1 MTELRKN
8 YAFIGL
14 FGSGKTEMAINWA
27 LHLRQQWPKVAI
39 VDGDIISPYFRSR
52 DVAEELEVLGLTP
65 VYPQGSLRNGDLP
78 VITGAARGYLER
90 QEYKTVIDVGGEE
103 GGIVVLGYLKP
114 HLGDCEISM
123 VVNVARPFSST
134 VDGITKALDDLTKVA
149 DIRVDYLIN
158 NPNLSKETTLD
169 LILRGEEV
177 LEEASRRLGIPVK
190 FTVVP
195 DFIEPKGLRFPAF
208 PIRRFMRME
217 I

>member
-1 MTELRKN
+1 VTQLRKN

-27 LHLRQQWPKVAI
+27 LYLRSQHPQVAI

-52 DVAEELEVLGLTP
+52 DVAEELEEMGLTP
-65 VYPQGSLRNGDLP
+65 VYPKGALRNGDLP

-90 QEYKTVIDVGGEE
+90 QEYKTVMDVGGEE
-103 GGIVVLGYLKP
+103 GGVVVLGYLKP

-134 VDGITKALDDLTKVA
+134 VAGIERALNDLSRVA
-149 DIRVDYLIN
+149 DLKVDYLIN
-158 NPNLSKETTLD
+158 NPNLSRETTPD
-169 LILRGEEV
+169 LIRRGEEV
-177 LEEASRRLGIPVK
+177 LAEASERLSIPVK
-190 FTVVP
+190 YTVVP
-195 DFIEPKGLRFPAF
+195 DFLDVQGLRFPVF
-208 PIRRFMRME
+208 KIRRFMRME